1 MRVAVMVDTNAGIT
15 ENQGKAMGVFVM
27 PMPVIID
34 GKTYYEGTTI
44 SRDEFYKLQAA
55 GHDITTSQ
63 PSPGDLI
70 DAWENIFKSGYD
82 EIVYMPMT
90 SGLSNSYATA
100 KMLAEDYD
108 GKVEVAD
115 HHRISLLTLSAA
127 EDAVKLVREGKTA
140 AQIREYLEAT
150 GLDASVYITVDTLK
164 YLKKGGRVTPA
175 AAAIGNVLNI
185 KPVLSIQGYKLD
197 AYAKARGE
205 KKAKK
210 MVIEAIRH
218 DLETRFKDFDQSK
231 VHVGTA
237 GTLLT
242 VQEVEE
248 WRMELESAF
257 PEYGPVRYLD
267 LGCSIATHTGPGA
280 RGAGIYVS
288 L

>member
-15 ENQGKAMGVFVM
+15 VEQGRTMGIFVM

-34 GKTYYEGTTI
+34 GVTYFEGTTI
-44 SRDEFYKLQAA
+44 TRTEFYKLQAT

-63 PSPGDLI
+63 PSPGDLM
-70 DAWENIFKSGYD
+70 DAWNNILKSGYD
-82 EIVYMPMT
+82 EIVYLPMT

-100 KMLAEDYD
+100 KMLAEDYN

-115 HHRISLLTLSAA
+115 HHRISLPTLSAA
-127 EDAVKLVREGKTA
+127 EDAVKLVRERKSA
-140 AQIREYLEAT
+140 LQIREYLEAT
-150 GLDASVYITVDTLK
+150 GFESSVYITVDTLK
-164 YLKKGGRVTPA
+164 YLKKGGRITPA

-185 KPVLSIQGYKLD
+185 KPVLSIQGYKLE
-197 AYAKARGE
+197 AFAKARGL

-210 MVIEAIRH
+210 TMIDAIRH
-218 DLETRFKDFDQSK
+218 DLETRFKDCDPAK
-231 VHVGTA
+231 IHVGTA
-237 GTLLT
+237 GTL
-242 VQEVEE
+242 QEPEEVEE
-248 WRMELESAF
+248 WRMELENAF

-280 RGAGIYVS
+280 RGVGIYVS